1 MEHPAIKD
9 VIVLQTVREEIR
21 HLSTPVYNRLN
32 TILADKT
39 KRFYM
44 FANEHQRWVLDQS
57 QCLFLILISLLCTVI
72 LLLRNWREK
81 HPMIEMIEVKQE
93 YRSEPD
99 RY

>member
-57 QCLFLILISLLCTVI
+57 QCLFFDSHISFMYSDTFIEKLKGETPND
-72 LLLRNWREK
+72 RN
-81 HPMIEMIEVKQE
+81 
-93 YRSEPD
+93 D
-99 RY
+99 RGKAGMPQ